1 MIDATKSS
9 TYPDGMASKTGL
21 SQAEGGDPL
30 QELGA
35 IRKARLQME
44 RQEHYWVLQAR
55 NADVSWAAIA
65 AVLGVS
71 KQAAHQKFRK
81 RPAE

>member
-1 MIDATKSS
+1 
-9 TYPDGMASKTGL
+9 MASKTDL
-21 SQAEGGDPL
+21 SQKEGGDPL

-35 IRKARLQME
+35 IRKARLQLE
-44 RQEHYWVLQAR
+44 RQEYYWVLQAR

-65 AVLGVS
+65 GVLGVS

>member
-1 MIDATKSS
+1 M
-9 TYPDGMASKTGL
+9 
-21 SQAEGGDPL
+21 

>member
-1 MIDATKSS
+1 MVSKS
-9 TYPDGMASKTGL
+9 DL

-35 IRKARLQME
+35 IRKARLQLE
-44 RQEHYWVLQAR
+44 RQEHYWVLEAR
-55 NADVSWAAIA
+55 NANVSWAAIA

-81 RPAE
+81 PPAG